1 MNLKSILA
9 LLITFSLVTSSLVAD
24 DKKKNTSVKSKDRTE
39 KVEKKKSVK
48 SAKKSVVTVAHRKT
62 DRAKKSE
69 GKSKNIK
76 SSRKSS
82 GVSLKTKSKS
92 KTKSSE
98 KKGK

>member
-1 MNLKSILA
+1 MNFKLILA
-9 LLITFSLVTSSLVAD
+9 VLITFCLITSNLMAD
-24 DKKKNTSVKSKDRTE
+24 DKKKGKSVKSKTKTE
-39 KVEKKKSVK
+39 KVEKNKTLK

-62 DRAKKSE
+62 DRVKKSE

-92 KTKSSE
+92 KSKVSE
-98 KKGK
+98 KKG

>member
-1 MNLKSILA
+1 MNIKLILA
-9 LLITFSLVTSSLVAD
+9 VLMTFCLVTSSLMAD
-24 DKKKNTSVKSKDRTE
+24 DKMKNTSVRSNTKTE

-92 KTKSSE
+92 KTRSSE